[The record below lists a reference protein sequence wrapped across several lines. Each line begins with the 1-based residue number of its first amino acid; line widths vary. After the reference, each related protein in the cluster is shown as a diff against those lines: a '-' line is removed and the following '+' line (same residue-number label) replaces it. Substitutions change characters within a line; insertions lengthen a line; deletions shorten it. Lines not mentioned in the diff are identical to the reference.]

1 MGEEGHAMT
10 PGATIPGLAGT
21 VSSTTS
27 PSTSP
32 STSPPASLHPS
43 NPPSSSRSHLHVH
56 RQSHNS
62 SKLPAFRFADRDL
75 NKQQSLPLPTLP
87 HPSEQSHLSSAPVS
101 PNSGVIDLDAP
112 PSGIYLADNM
122 SRGASTGS
130 RRSSRSSNSSSN
142 SSSSSSHSAS
152 QPPNPMHVSGVA
164 SAGLRNHPPRTTSKS
179 TRSSRHSGRDSP
191 DSGGGAPAGVQDH
204 SQSPRE
210 IENTT
215 RIGTSNSIPRM
226 TTHHAQS
233 SQQHHNQHQNQ
244 QQPAQDTRQTSTS
257 YPPRTRFSKRDSIP
271 EDHELSP
278 PRTRPRSRASTLQTS
293 PQPTFATTPATSSST
308 RPSSLPHS
316 PAAAALGS
324 REHASPDVAG
334 AAETPSAG
342 AKTQHRR
349 APASNTSNGLDS
361 PAGHSPSLNTHHRL
375 QSIDTAHSTQLSGAG
390 PEHTTKEWAQGQ
402 RELLLPKTLQSTT
415 STEEKRQ
422 TVRSRPPLSFRAPS
436 NTSAS
441 VRVAPIRSFRSSG
454 SRRSFGLDM
463 NSPSTHAGDSSGDDY
478 SYTDSNQRDR
488 TLRALEGRP
497 DDEMTH
503 DTTPPD
509 SARRDH
515 LVDGDDTTGDVF
527 MKIAREEPRRRAA
540 DENSSAEDPRTV
552 TRVTRSSHRRPL
564 SVAVPSS
571 YQSTSPPRVIRRLS
585 DQQETSRSRS
595 RLTDDRDATEAAVR
609 DLPYRGLLREKAA
622 SSHPGEDSRQA
633 RLLNTGYRNSPTTP
647 RSLAFQDSPADSSS
661 YSRRRTSV
669 TDSNP
674 GPASRNSAY
683 RQSHLAYGHPRTFN
697 SSPLASRQAE
707 PHRHDTHHEGS
718 QGIEGTEST
727 ASTTAP
733 STVWDELDDLKS
745 RIHRL
750 ELTGKLPSTSSA
762 AIHKV
767 LDERPATA
775 TNTTVST
782 SPKHNNGNATVLND
796 ASSTTSSQREAQ
808 PLLFSAISRTK
819 PLLSAEVSKALET
832 AATEAVALVVM
843 MGTAG
848 QPGPISSGASTIGAG
863 TNLTDRQLR
872 RRAEGVCRSLTELVL
887 ALSEEATQPQ
897 NKTVTI
903 QTSGSPRKEG
913 PTTPTITKSF
923 PRLDIQRRGSVTN
936 NDAPTTTN
944 EPSPRAMS
952 KLEERRSTMLNS
964 TALPSPRFAL
974 APAVSSTPTE
984 ASHGVAR
991 KSSLFISRTRR
1002 AATEEPEEG
1011 RRSSMLLRT
1020 RRAGTEEPEEGRKT
1034 SLLRERRGTNEH
1046 DDDEPRFR
1054 APSRAQTEV
1063 AQNRAASHHFQTQPP
1078 TLDPTSNSSALP
1090 RRRIGSSALNPSRLA
1105 SPSTPSALGGRRYFE
1120 RSTPDRDGNSVADK
1134 LAEERGQR
1142 HLSLG
1147 QNSLL
1152 NRTASFL
1159 RRPNRESMANAST
1172 SAQTGGYR

>member
-1 MGEEGHAMT
+1 MGEEGYAMT

-43 NPPSSSRSHLHVH
+43 NPPSSSRSHLHAH

-75 NKQQSLPLPTLP
+75 NKQQSLPLPALP
-87 HPSEQSHLSSAPVS
+87 QPSEQSQLSSAPVS

-112 PSGIYLADNM
+112 PSGIYLSDNM

-130 RRSSRSSNSSSN
+130 RRSSRSSN

-226 TTHHAQS
+226 TTHHAPS
-233 SQQHHNQHQNQ
+233 SQQHQHQNQ

-316 PAAAALGS
+316 PAAAATRS

-361 PAGHSPSLNTHHRL
+361 TADHSPSLNTHHRL
-375 QSIDTAHSTQLSGAG
+375 QSIDTAHSTQLSGSG

-497 DDEMTH
+497 DDEMIH

-540 DENSSAEDPRTV
+540 DETSSAEDPRTV

-571 YQSTSPPRVIRRLS
+571 YQSTSPPRVTRRLS

-609 DLPYRGLLREKAA
+609 DLPYRGLLREKGA
-622 SSHPGEDSRQA
+622 SSHPGEDARQA

-674 GPASRNSAY
+674 GPASRNAAY
-683 RQSHLAYGHPRTFN
+683 RQSHLAYGHSRTFN

-707 PHRHDTHHEGS
+707 PHRHDTHHEVQPFTRCWTS
-718 QGIEGTEST
+718 
-727 ASTTAP
+727 AP
-733 STVWDELDDLKS
+733 PLPPT
-745 RIHRL
+745 RPFRL
-750 ELTGKLPSTSSA
+750 
-762 AIHKV
+762 HQ
-767 LDERPATA
+767 
-775 TNTTVST
+775 NTTT
-782 SPKHNNGNATVLND
+782 ETQQ
-796 ASSTTSSQREAQ
+796 SSVTPPAPRLSQREAQ
-808 PLLFSAISRTK
+808 PLLFSAINRTK

-848 QPGPISSGASTIGAG
+848 QPGPISSGASTVGAG

-903 QTSGSPRKEG
+903 KTSGSPQKEG

-936 NDAPTTTN
+936 NDAPATTN

-991 KSSLFISRTRR
+991 KSSLFIGRTRR

-1063 AQNRAASHHFQTQPP
+1063 AQNRAASHHFQTQPL
-1078 TLDPTSNSSALP
+1078 TLDPSSNSSALP

-1172 SAQTGGYR
+1172 SAQTGAYR